1 MAKIEA
7 SIAVVALKEENPLG
21 EPLDVA
27 GVRATCS
34 ACGHET
40 ESFGVGRE
48 SRKRCLAL
56 LREECP
62 LGESNWYE
70 EE

>member
-1 MAKIEA
+1 MSRIDATITTI
-7 SIAVVALKEENPLG
+7 SLDQTTDLG
-21 EPLDVA
+21 EVVHVA
-27 GVRATCS
+27 GVRASYS

-40 ESFGVGRE
+40 ESYGVGRE

-70 EE
+70 ED